1 MSSPPAS
8 PPPPLQRSQFAA
20 YASFLEHLQHEQQ
33 TDISQQL
40 AHRWADEDI
49 VLSDESDWES
59 RLSREASGR
68 PTVVGDEYV
77 GARVGGKGKR
87 KRQQGSGETRWPVG
101 LTELPEPPSFSE
113 AITSFATAY
122 IRTQSLTLPNLPAQD
137 LSNPLLPP
145 NLIESSEQMVRE
157 VLTMLAG
164 VRPARVAKARKD
176 LGTLGWGDVLE
187 VAAMLPSARAEATKA
202 NARLRT
208 MYTQPGP
215 DLLSHRL
222 KCLSDRPE
230 RPSRTDIYTSV
241 IPRADPTL
249 RPHVS
254 KAELARRASSL
265 SQRSANRQQKA
276 AADQAKSAAK
286 EERKRVR
293 REKAKLR
300 ARAKKAEKMGEAERM
315 GGRQGEGEGEVE

>member
-1 MSSPPAS
+1 MSSPSVS
-8 PPPPLQRSQFAA
+8 PPPPIQRSQFAA

-33 TDISQQL
+33 TDLSQQL
-40 AHRWADEDI
+40 AHRWEDEDI

-77 GARVGGKGKR
+77 GARVGGKR

-122 IRTQSLTLPNLPAQD
+122 IRTQSLTLPNLPDQD

-157 VLTMLAG
+157 VLTKLAG
-164 VRPARVAKARKD
+164 VRPARVSKARKD
-176 LGTLGWGDVLE
+176 LETLGWGDVLE
-187 VAAMLPSARAEATKA
+187 VAAMLPSARAEVRKA

-222 KCLSDRPE
+222 KCLSERPK
-230 RPSRTDIYTSV
+230 RPSRSDIYTSV
-241 IPRADPTL
+241 IPKADPTL

-254 KAELARRASSL
+254 KAGPYSPSSPF
-265 SQRSANRQQKA
+265 SP
-276 AADQAKSAAK
+276 
-286 EERKRVR
+286 RK
-293 REKAKLR
+293 L
-300 ARAKKAEKMGEAERM
+300 
-315 GGRQGEGEGEVE
+315 